1 MVRVSRPE
9 DESRTELAWREIVE
23 NFGERA
29 VLDDTTSSAE
39 QPEAAPEDSASDAP
53 PTPSSTDLPEH
64 LRDDD
69 EVERREQAIAEAE
82 RFRPPPA
89 PPFPIPRTWERGLAW
104 AGIFV
109 APVIALVIGLLSIYV
124 HPLVGWALV
133 GWFVG
138 GFAYLVFVMPKAP
151 RDPWDDGSR
160 I

>member
-1 MVRVSRPE
+1 VVSVSRPE
-9 DESRTELAWREIVE
+9 DESRTELAWREIVD
-23 NFGERA
+23 NYGERA
-29 VLDDTTSSAE
+29 VLDDAPTSSEEPAT
-39 QPEAAPEDSASDAP
+39 AADGVSSD
-53 PTPSSTDLPEH
+53 TPSTSSSTDLPEH

-69 EVERREQAIAEAE
+69 EVERREQAIAESE
-82 RFRPPPA
+82 RFKPPPA
-89 PPFPIPRTWERGLAW
+89 PPFPVPGTWERALAW